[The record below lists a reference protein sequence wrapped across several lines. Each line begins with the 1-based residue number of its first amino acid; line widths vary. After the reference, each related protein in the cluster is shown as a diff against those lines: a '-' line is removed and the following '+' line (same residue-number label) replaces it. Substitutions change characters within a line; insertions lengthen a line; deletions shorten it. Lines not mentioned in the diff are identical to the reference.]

1 MRWQPAQRIDFG
13 SGIVE
18 SARIV
23 HFAAVDESRRR
34 TLLTLIELATDN
46 SPNACWD
53 DARARD
59 LLRKETTA
67 EELRELGVEEPMIAF
82 VFQERHG

>member
-1 MRWQPAQRIDFG
+1 MDFG

-23 HFAAVDESRRR
+23 HFGAVDESRRR
-34 TLLTLIELATDN
+34 TLLTLIELATEN

-53 DARARD
+53 DRRATEILRRD
-59 LLRKETTA
+59 TTA
-67 EELRELGVEEPMIAF
+67 EELRDLGVEERMIEF
-82 VFQERHG
+82 VFADHHEGES